1 MNKQAEIPV
10 GALFRG
16 RYVVESVLGRGGFGT
31 TYLVSDCNAFNR
43 QCLLKELLPA
53 HAGDPRAQE
62 LFEREARTLSRLN
75 HPGIPRLEAFF
86 ADGGRYYLV
95 ETLVPGRTLAALL
108 EEGGPLPEAEVI
120 QVAEAVLDILRYL
133 HEQTPPVVHGDI
145 KPSNI
150 MLTEAGDF
158 ALIDFGAV
166 REVLHGTTQPPTE
179 LTGVGTPGYYP
190 PEQHR
195 GHVYPASDLYA
206 LGATLLHLLTGKPP
220 RSWYNGREG
229 RWAYEGGVA
238 MSAGFAR
245 VLSHMLEES
254 LAKRY
259 SSARRVLEDLEQA
272 VGNATAAVAGTS
284 SAAERSIKSTN
295 RQRWVRLRQ
304 KRPYAVIGGILAVG
318 ALLWVFSQGGGGMG
332 SSGGTSG
339 DAALSQPDAPGP
351 SLSGSFSGSGLQF
364 DLTQRGSSLEGRWFG
379 SLFGRIIDGNVA
391 GSIGVARNE
400 LPEVRLTLWSL
411 GISGPVSCR
420 GQTDY
425 KVISVTC
432 SGEGVRPLQVMV
444 AR

>member
-95 ETLVPGRTLAALL
+95 ETLVQGRTLAALL

-272 VGNATAAVAGTS
+272 VGNATGRE
-284 SAAERSIKSTN
+284 AEAPGMA
-295 RQRWVRLRQ
+295 QRVNELTATRRWTRLRQ
-304 KRPYAVIGGILAVG
+304 KRPYALGAGILAVG
-318 ALLWVFSQGGGGMG
+318 ALLLVLSHGGGGMWSSAGKAGDEPPPFAVPAG
-332 SSGGTSG
+332 SLT
-339 DAALSQPDAPGP
+339 
-351 SLSGSFSGSGLQF
+351 GSFSGSGLQF